1 MNSFMQP
8 FFINYQNHI
17 LAVSARAIWAAKG
30 EHSNLCEASVYV
42 EYGGRRNGEILMI
55 WIWILS
61 RKMINSTRSCSFWLA
76 SFFFLSISID
86 HQFPPASVI
95 KVKRRQVHYDA
106 INYLLRLHF
115 SLCLPASFISH
126 GSQSSKTEKNDTN
139 RRKTFP
145 SLSIATI
152 LQHLMIVIE
161 SLHDIKPSMWLK
173 LHNFLTVESIMCR
186 HPSDLLDYDN

>member
-1 MNSFMQP
+1 MTTMNSLMQP

-17 LAVSARAIWAAKG
+17 LAVSARAIWAAKR
-30 EHSNLCEASVYV
+30 EHSNLCEASVYL
-42 EYGGRRNGEILMI
+42 EYRGRRNGEILMI

-61 RKMINSTRSCSFWLA
+61 RRMINSTRSCSFWLA

-115 SLCLPASFISH
+115 
-126 GSQSSKTEKNDTN
+126 
-139 RRKTFP
+139 
-145 SLSIATI
+145 LSISW
-152 LQHLMIVIE
+152 L
-161 SLHDIKPSMWLK
+161 PSFHTGRRAAEKKIRHEPTKVFSVLVDCY
-173 LHNFLTVESIMCR
+173 NFAALDDCNRKFTR
-186 HPSDLLDYDN
+186 H